1 MENENGWT
9 PLYVETPRT
18 AALTAVL
25 RVVFQKEATE
35 ALAEV
40 LWGLGTLVRM
50 ILTKRS
56 LEEVQAEASNII
68 QVLSGHPDAT
78 TEKWGLLDS
87 YGTEPSPEWDGEVSM
102 WRLWACLE
110 RGKSVFEL
118 FTHFTWVEPTIY
130 NGLAM
135 SAMLD
140 RWEDETVPNRQMC
153 LSTYQYFPFSGRRL
167 IGIFEIEGATLW
179 PCDVWSQDGAVSQWQ
194 ATSQLNRG
202 WMRDEITARVKKDEL
217 IGFIELDEARV
228 CPYTGAHPVL
238 DEISRMVKAQDK
250 ENLISLCLRSEINQI
265 EKGRDELEAK
275 VPPQYRKW
283 L

>member
-9 PLYVETPRT
+9 PLYVETERT
-18 AALTAVL
+18 AYLRAVL
-25 RVVFQKEATE
+25 AVVFQKEATE

-40 LWGLGTLVRM
+40 IWGIGTLVRM

-56 LEEVQAEASNII
+56 LEEVQAEAKSII
-68 QVLSGHPDAT
+68 QVLSGHPEAT

-102 WRLWACLE
+102 WRLWSCLE
-110 RGKSVFEL
+110 RGKSLFEL
-118 FTHFTWVEPTIY
+118 LTHFTWVEPTSY
-130 NGLAM
+130 SGLAM

-140 RWEDETVPNRQMC
+140 RWEEGEEESRQMC

-167 IGIFEIEGATLW
+167 MGIFEIEGATLW

-202 WMRDEITARVKKDEL
+202 WMRDEITARVGREEL

-228 CPYTGAHPVL
+228 CPYTGSHPVL
-238 DEISRMVKAQDK
+238 DEISLMIREGNKDG
-250 ENLISLCLRSEINQI
+250 LISLCLHSEINRI